1 MTGKTQASETQMI
14 ANSQIGN
21 LGYNFLIVAVTHY
34 HCQAHAHAFFWV
46 STHSLFYRL
55 GIVGTGVCARFR
67 MGKDKVSDIGEGGD
81 CSGKVENG
89 M

>member
-1 MTGKTQASETQMI
+1 MI

-21 LGYNFLIVAVTHY
+21 LDYNFLIVAVTH
-34 HCQAHAHAFFWV
+34 CQAHAHAFFLV

-55 GIVGTGVCARFR
+55 GIVGTGVCAWFR